1 MDLSDWFRNK
11 SFTSDW
17 SSNHFD
23 TWAEH
28 LAKFRGH
35 AVNVLEI
42 GSWEG
47 RSAIF
52 FLESLPACSITC
64 VDTFAGGDGLDKQ
77 AVAGVETRFDANLA
91 PYQGRV
97 RKIKSR
103 SLLALDQLAQER
115 RTFDVVYIDG
125 SHARDDVLLDS
136 VLAWR
141 LLNPNGVCIWDD
153 YRWGILHL
161 ATADRPQRAIDG
173 FLDVYADELRVRHA
187 DDQIIVEK
195 CLGGNATRQNVF
207 RLPRTPA
214 NFMRFIRR
222 QPLRR

>member
-52 FLESLPACSITC
+52 FWSPFPRARSLALT
-64 VDTFAGGDGLDKQ
+64 L
-77 AVAGVETRFDANLA
+77 
-91 PYQGRV
+91 
-97 RKIKSR
+97 SR
-103 SLLALDQLAQER
+103 AAMGSTSKRLLALKLALTQ
-115 RTFDVVYIDG
+115 T
-125 SHARDDVLLDS
+125 
-136 VLAWR
+136 
-141 LLNPNGVCIWDD
+141 
-153 YRWGILHL
+153 
-161 ATADRPQRAIDG
+161 
-173 FLDVYADELRVRHA
+173 
-187 DDQIIVEK
+187 
-195 CLGGNATRQNVF
+195 
-207 RLPRTPA
+207 
-214 NFMRFIRR
+214 
-222 QPLRR
+222 